1 MRINLPDNNEQKQDK
16 IARLFLQVSKF
27 EADKSGNEYAVG
39 TDITGQIP
47 GELKIRLTTVE
58 ERMTDRPKENK
69 QKVSAQYSQSK
80 TGRDSIKDKS
90 NAKATV
96 LAFDDL
102 IATDKTGKKFR
113 AHWAKTLSSAD
124 KPSKILLAPVAH
136 IELQQ
141 QTNETRSKAYI
152 ETIVK
157 DVNLS
162 ELKSKRSLDKAFVD
176 AFSTKD
182 ISGNPQRPFAVMN
195 LRHND
200 QPVLILLPRLYP
212 ETSAKKIKDEQGNTK
227 TIQSPLSATTSVKN
241 ILSGQRQGQNTRETF
256 ALDVFRATYAALSK
270 LDNVKIFSE
279 GKNREYVEKI
289 FKGIKDGKIEARL
302 SSGISYNFGPASAQT
317 YLEDAD
323 KKHLSVFNIEKKVG
337 DKDKSFERTV
347 NGYAPVVVALQQF
360 QDGSHYVVNAV
371 SNIPYPKTKA
381 LNEIDLST
389 SNETKMLENFDT
401 PDLLGEK
408 TVSKTKRKKPA
419 ADVQQT
425 AETTPPTP

>member
-1 MRINLPDNNEQKQDK
+1 M
-16 IARLFLQVSKF
+16 
-27 EADKSGNEYAVG
+27 
-39 TDITGQIP
+39 
-47 GELKIRLTTVE
+47 
-58 ERMTDRPKENK
+58 
-69 QKVSAQYSQSK
+69 
-80 TGRDSIKDKS
+80 
-90 NAKATV
+90 
-96 LAFDDL
+96 
-102 IATDKTGKKFR
+102 
-113 AHWAKTLSSAD
+113 
-124 KPSKILLAPVAH
+124 
-136 IELQQ
+136 
-141 QTNETRSKAYI
+141 
-152 ETIVK
+152 
-157 DVNLS
+157 
-162 ELKSKRSLDKAFVD
+162 
-176 AFSTKD
+176 
-182 ISGNPQRPFAVMN
+182 
-195 LRHND
+195 
-200 QPVLILLPRLYP
+200 
-212 ETSAKKIKDEQGNTK
+212 
-227 TIQSPLSATTSVKN
+227 
-241 ILSGQRQGQNTRETF
+241 
-256 ALDVFRATYAALSK
+256 
-270 LDNVKIFSE
+270 
-279 GKNREYVEKI
+279 EKI
-289 FKGIKDGKIEARL
+289 FKGIKDGKIEAHL